1 VNAATLFTLGW
12 RWGGRLPDWLRRTL
26 AAGAA
31 DATWLRRG
39 AGVRRLEKNLA
50 RVRPD
55 ATRRQLRALSRRG
68 MRSYLRYFAEI
79 FAMPALSEAQIDAR
93 VRAVGH
99 ELVVSE
105 IAAGR
110 SAILALGHLGNWD
123 LAGAWAHRHL
133 GPVTTVAERLEPER
147 LFEAFTRFRSGF
159 GMATIPLSGSGA
171 DVFRRLVRVARTDA
185 RVIPLIADRDL
196 TATGV
201 EVDLFGERARVAA
214 GPAALAVTTGRVLIP
229 VVVYYERLTGV
240 RRRAARTPWGVVLYF
255 AERVVVPTDVPSA
268 DLVPQVT
275 QAWVTRFEAQV
286 RAHAEDWHMLQR
298 VFVSDL
304 DPARDAAIRSAD
316 GAAT

>member
-1 VNAATLFTLGW
+1 MNAATLFTLGW

-26 AAGAA
+26 ASGAA
-31 DATWLRRG
+31 DATWLRHG

-79 FAMPALSEAQIDAR
+79 FAMPAFSEAQIDAR

-99 ELVVSE
+99 ELVLSE

-110 SAILALGHLGNWD
+110 SVVLALGHLGNWD

-147 LFEAFTRFRSGF
+147 LFEAFTRLRSGF
-159 GMATIPLSGSGA
+159 GIEAIPLSGSGA
-171 DVFRRLVRVARTDA
+171 DVFRRLVRVARTDT
-185 RVIPLIADRDL
+185 RVIPLLADRDL

-201 EVDLFGERARVAA
+201 EVDFFGERARVAA
-214 GPAALAVTTGRVLIP
+214 GPAALAVTTGRVLVP

-240 RRRAARTPWGVVLYF
+240 RRRAARTPWGVVLDF
-255 AERVVVPTDVPSA
+255 AEQVVVPTDVPRA
-268 DLVPQVT
+268 DLVPHVT
-275 QAWVTRFEAQV
+275 QAWITRFEVQV